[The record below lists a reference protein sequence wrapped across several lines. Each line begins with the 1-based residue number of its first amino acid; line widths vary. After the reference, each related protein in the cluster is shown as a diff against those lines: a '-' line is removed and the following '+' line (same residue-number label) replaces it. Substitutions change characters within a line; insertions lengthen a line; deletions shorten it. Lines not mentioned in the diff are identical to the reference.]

1 MGQGPQQQGQ
11 MMGAMGQGPQ
21 QQGLRPA
28 WGPPPSPPCSPP
40 GELRVLLPLER
51 GLAKGRS
58 DCVNGDGASSSG
70 TPPPSAVLPGEGE
83 TFDSKPPSPQSPSYS
98 PETSDDETSLSV
110 HERALH
116 LTRTAYP
123 YLQEILSSTVPSFG
137 TIFNWTEWFLLGD
150 YAYKGVDVH
159 AVERIVEH
167 FVLHATD
174 ELGQRS
180 AWGPPPSPPC
190 SPPGDDEA
198 EEAGAAEAAPTFPV
212 ARGATRG
219 GPHHFAARLL
229 DPDRPDPAWGAPWAG
244 PMGPPPPPPPAPPG
258 GDEAEGAEDAEAA
271 PTFPHY
277 VEMLNKGVV
286 ILQHVSDP
294 RFRRTYAQL
303 LDGRVTPGG
312 RVSPEAPDGRVS
324 VRVLPIEIRRAP
336 PPVLPRAPIR
346 VRADAIRA
354 VGRMRYYTAAHPDVA
369 AQMATPERL
378 AAQSVPREFADSQA
392 VVTVGVPSGT
402 MAARLY
408 VDCRPPDETPGLL
421 QLLEV
426 NARDYDRGAQT
437 GATAKLFEDR
447 ICKGALPPP
456 ELYIYHLPY

>member
-1 MGQGPQQQGQ
+1 
-11 MMGAMGQGPQ
+11 
-21 QQGLRPA
+21 
-28 WGPPPSPPCSPP
+28 
-40 GELRVLLPLER
+40 
-51 GLAKGRS
+51 
-58 DCVNGDGASSSG
+58 
-70 TPPPSAVLPGEGE
+70 
-83 TFDSKPPSPQSPSYS
+83 
-98 PETSDDETSLSV
+98 
-110 HERALH
+110 
-116 LTRTAYP
+116 
-123 YLQEILSSTVPSFG
+123 
-137 TIFNWTEWFLLGD
+137 
-150 YAYKGVDVH
+150 
-159 AVERIVEH
+159 
-167 FVLHATD
+167 
-174 ELGQRS
+174 
-180 AWGPPPSPPC
+180 
-190 SPPGDDEA
+190 
-198 EEAGAAEAAPTFPV
+198 
-212 ARGATRG
+212 
-219 GPHHFAARLL
+219 
-229 DPDRPDPAWGAPWAG
+229 
-244 PMGPPPPPPPAPPG
+244 MGPPPPPPPAPPG

-421 QLLEV
+421 QLMEV
-426 NARDYDRGAQT
+426 NAHDYDRDTQT

-456 ELYIYHLPY
+456 EVYIYHVPVAAEVPQPPAQGPAPSPPASPPGSEDEHRGSESHIPGWRGQLVSAEAAQQAYLDWVNGPGPGGGAMSQCRRRRDAALEAIVAAVLGDATHVTAAPAIVPSTVPDALPAAAPAMPPAHSRFTREIDG